1 MSFRI
6 LKRFVNLINRED
18 IFDIQSEWVIQNN
31 LTIIF
36 NRRFRFPDIEII
48 SNDGTCF
55 LVDVDLVNDIIFSE
69 FFAGK
74 YKLSKIISD
83 LENIDEFEFLLKY
96 GRIFTDEFFIDKI
109 QEFSKISTLNIEDFS
124 GFFNL

>member
-1 MSFRI
+1 MSFLI
-6 LKRFVNLINRED
+6 LKKFVELINRED
-18 IFDIQSEWVIQNN
+18 IIDIQSGWITKEN

-124 GFFNL
+124 GFLNL